1 MAQRR
6 DGGSMSTVTPISRT
20 VGPRTMIT
28 LLGSWRAGGPAYEQ
42 LAGGIRRLVADGR
55 LPMQTRLPAERHLA
69 LELGVSRNTVTAA
82 YERLRD
88 QGYLDSRQGS
98 GTWTTLPDRP
108 AVGGEVG
115 TAGIDLT
122 VAAPSAPPGLKAHI
136 QAAMRDLDSYLD
148 QHGYEPLGLPV
159 LRSAIAAHLSA
170 AGLPTR
176 DAQILVTNGAGQAL
190 YLAIRALVR
199 RGGCALVELPTYP
212 SALETFRAADVRL
225 AYVPV
230 TAGGWD
236 MPMMRET
243 FARARPDLAY
253 VVPDFQNPTGALIS
267 ETDRE
272 AMVKAALSADC
283 HVVVD
288 QTFVDVRFDGAPPP
302 RMVAQIADDPRVLTI
317 GSMSKAFWGGLRIGW
332 IRATPTLVQRLG
344 RARAT
349 QDMAS
354 PVIEQLIAARTP
366 RGARAHPRRSAGAR
380 ADAARCTRRG
390 AASVASRLALDRA
403 RRWPVSLGGTSRTE
417 QRKPCS
423 ASGRCRS
430 SHRSGSAIWCTGD
443 TRSVRA
449 DSLQLAGASA
459 RGCGDATR
467 AGCGRSVVSGDVAAR
482 AGLRCLTDALAAD
495 GIEKRPRFPPR
506 SEHVHRRVRSV
517 ARDLGAC
524 VRRV

>member
-1 MAQRR
+1 
-6 DGGSMSTVTPISRT
+6 MSSVTPISRT

-28 LLGSWRAGGPAYEQ
+28 LLGSWHAGGPVYEQ

-69 LELGVSRNTVTAA
+69 LELGISRNTVTAA

-88 QGYLDSRQGS
+88 EGYLDSRQGS

-108 AVGGEVG
+108 AVGGDVG
-115 TAGIDLT
+115 TGGIDLT
-122 VAAPSAPPGLKAHI
+122 VAAPSAPPGLKGHI
-136 QAAMRDLDSYLD
+136 TAAMADLEDYFG

-176 DAQILVTNGAGQAL
+176 ESQILVTNGAGQAL

-199 RGGCALVELPTYP
+199 RGGSALVELPTYP
-212 SALETFRAADVRL
+212 SALETFRAADIRL

-230 TAGGWD
+230 SASGWD
-236 MPMMRET
+236 LPMMQAT
-243 FARARPDLAY
+243 FARSRPDLAY

-272 AMVKAALSADC
+272 TMVRAALSADC

-288 QTFVDVRFDGAPPP
+288 QTFVDVRFDGDRPP
-302 RMVAQIADDPRVLTI
+302 RMVAQIADDPRVLTV

-354 PVIEQLIAARTP
+354 PVIEQLIAARLLAAPGRMLADQRERAKTQRDALVAALRRLLPEWRWLPPAGGLCLWVELPEPNSERLAAQAGDVGVRIAPGP
-366 RGARAHPRRSAGAR
+366 RFGAPGTLDRFVRIPFSLPVPVLE
-380 ADAARCTRRG
+380 DAVT
-390 AASVASRLALDRA
+390 RLALA
-403 RRWPVSLGGTSRTE
+403 AAAASSPATSR
-417 QRKPCS
+417 
-423 ASGRCRS
+423 
-430 SHRSGSAIWCTGD
+430 
-443 TRSVRA
+443 
-449 DSLQLAGASA
+449 
-459 RGCGDATR
+459 RGPAY
-467 AGCGRSVVSGDVAAR
+467 VA
-482 AGLRCLTDALAAD
+482 
-495 GIEKRPRFPPR
+495 
-506 SEHVHRRVRSV
+506 
-517 ARDLGAC
+517 
-524 VRRV
+524 